1 MAADKV
7 DKALKPAIDTIVA
20 GNKQRGE
27 GNFEAA
33 RDLYEA
39 AQRLLYALPEEI
51 QNDKRWHREMGYTV
65 GCINTINSLLL
76 KKPSS

>member
-1 MAADKV
+1 MADKV
-7 DKALKPAIDTIVA
+7 DKALKPVIYTIAA
-20 GNKQRGE
+20 GNRQRRE

-65 GCINTINSLLL
+65 GCIYTIVIFLQ
-76 KKPSS
+76 KKPTS

>member
-1 MAADKV
+1 MADKV
-7 DKALKPAIDTIVA
+7 DKALKPATDTIVA

-65 GCINTINSLLL
+65 GCIYTIVIFLQ
-76 KKPSS
+76 KKPTS

>member
-1 MAADKV
+1 MADKV
-7 DKALKPAIDTIVA
+7 DKALKSATDTIVA
-20 GNKQRGE
+20 GNRQRGE

-51 QNDKRWHREMGYTV
+51 QNDKRWYREMGYTV
-65 GCINTINSLLL
+65 GCITTLVIFL
-76 KKPSS
+76 KKKPTS

>member
-1 MAADKV
+1 MADKV
-7 DKALKPAIDTIVA
+7 TKALKPATDTIVA

-27 GNFEAA
+27 GNYEAA

-51 QNDKRWHREMGYTV
+51 QNDNRWHGEMGYSV
-65 GCINTINSLLL
+65 GCINTINALLT
-76 KKPSS
+76 KKPSP